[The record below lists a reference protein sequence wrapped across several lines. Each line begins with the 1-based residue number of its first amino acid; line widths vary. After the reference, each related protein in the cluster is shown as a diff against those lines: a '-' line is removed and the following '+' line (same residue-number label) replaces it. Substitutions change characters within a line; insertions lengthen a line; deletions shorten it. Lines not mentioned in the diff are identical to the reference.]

1 MSSEENKAVVRR
13 FITQV
18 FENGQVEAVDELVS
32 PDFMMHSVPD
42 AKPGSQPLKDA
53 MARVKQGLSQVS
65 MRIEDLVV
73 EGDKVAVR
81 LTAHACQ
88 SGEFMG
94 MPPSNREYT
103 VAEMHLFT
111 VRDGRIQEHWAVVD
125 FLSIMKQLG
134 ALPEG
139 PQAKPGAA
147 SRPARPTAS
156 RGRKEKAAR

>member
-1 MSSEENKAVVRR
+1 MSAEENKAVVRR

-32 PDFMMHSVPD
+32 PDFMMHSGPD
-42 AKPGSQPLKDA
+42 ARPGPQPLKDA

-65 MRIEDLVV
+65 MRIDDLVA

-94 MPPSNREYT
+94 MPPSHRDYT
-103 VAEMHLFT
+103 VSEMHLFS
-111 VRDGRIQEHWAVVD
+111 VKDGKISEHWAVVD

-139 PQAKPGAA
+139 GQAKPGAA
-147 SRPARPTAS
+147 SRPARSTATRS
-156 RGRKEKAAR
+156 RKEKAAR